1 MYAELQ
7 QKWSYIFKILK
18 RNGRDII
25 AQKVSV
31 FGVILVRIQSECGKI
46 QTGITPNTDT
56 FHAVLIRATMSFH
69 QLVSKKLLQSVTLNT
84 IWEDIQS
91 LRLDLIAKK

>member
-31 FGVILVRIQSECGKI
+31 FGVILVRIQSECRKMRI
-46 QTGITPNTDT
+46 RITPNT
-56 FHAVLIRATMSFH
+56 
-69 QLVSKKLLQSVTLNT
+69 NT
-84 IWEDIQS
+84 IYAVI
-91 LRLDLIAKK
+91 IAFSDFYQ